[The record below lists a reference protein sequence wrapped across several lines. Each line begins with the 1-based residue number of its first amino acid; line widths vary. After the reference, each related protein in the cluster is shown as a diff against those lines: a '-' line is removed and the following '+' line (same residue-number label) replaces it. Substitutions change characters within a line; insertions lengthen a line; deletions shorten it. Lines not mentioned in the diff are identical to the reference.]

1 MPSWKAK
8 AYIAMS
14 FLSGLLGGALGA
26 YCAIRGLRG

>member
-14 FLSGLLGGALGA
+14 FVAGFLGGAFGA
-26 YCAIRGLRG
+26 WCANRCFRG